1 MNAFFNGVLKL
12 GLPRFRYRGAFF
24 FIL

>member
-1 MNAFFNGVLKL
+1 MNAFFNGALKL
-12 GLPRFRYRGAFF
+12 FQVVGYLGAFF

>member
-1 MNAFFNGVLKL
+1 MNAFFNGALKL
-12 GLPRFRYRGAFF
+12 FQVFGYLGAFF